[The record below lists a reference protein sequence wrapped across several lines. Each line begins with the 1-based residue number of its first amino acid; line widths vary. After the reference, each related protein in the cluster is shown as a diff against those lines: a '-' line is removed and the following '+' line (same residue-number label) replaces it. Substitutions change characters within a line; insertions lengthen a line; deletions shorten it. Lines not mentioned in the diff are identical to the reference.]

1 MLALAILIRPTR
13 QLIGCHFL
21 TVRRPMAKAAAFR
34 QQIQLFADANL
45 SPVARSARLARV
57 ARAALAGLQATG
69 RASHTYRLAVDG
81 RPAADESVV
90 RGDGTGKILYS
101 FSYVSEAVEFAL
113 DFLRVRAPVK
123 SGAYARSWYVIAD
136 GKFMVGSQI
145 DLASIPPTAEV
156 IVGNVAPYNR
166 KVDVQRNGA
175 KPIRFSVPPHEYD
188 DCVAALRQRFGNT
201 MQAKRVYDY
210 NFPGKYR
217 LRNHQRRKSGRRAG
231 SVVRRAG
238 DAGQS
243 PAVII
248 QPIA

>member
-1 MLALAILIRPTR
+1 
-13 QLIGCHFL
+13 
-21 TVRRPMAKAAAFR
+21 MAKAAAFR

-45 SPVARSARLARV
+45 SPRARSARLARV

-101 FSYVSEAVEFAL
+101 FSYVREAVEFAL
-113 DFLRVRAPVK
+113 DFLRARAPVR
-123 SGAYARSWYVIAD
+123 SGAYARSWYVIVA
-136 GKFMVGSQI
+136 GHFEI
-145 DLASIPPTAEV
+145 ATALDLASIPPTAEIV
-156 IVGNVAPYNR
+156 IGNTQPYNR

-175 KPIRFSVPPHEYD
+175 KPIRFSVPPGEYD
-188 DCVAALRQRFGNT
+188 DCVAALRQRFGNA

-210 NFPGKYR
+210 NFPGKTP
-217 LRNHQRRKSGRRAG
+217 LRRHQKRKSGRRVGAII
-231 SVVRRAG
+231 RRAG

-243 PAVII
+243 PAIII